1 MGQEHEDDDMVVFRL
16 GIYHMCNESGPCKI
30 FLGLGKVF
38 KNITLQKLYLS
49 ASEKKL
55 RILLM

>member
-49 ASEKKL
+49 ASEKN
-55 RILLM
+55 